1 MRKKGK
7 VLDMAEAKSTG
18 VTVRI
23 RRSVYDEVE
32 PTIFEAT
39 GLRIQMTDFITQAVD
54 EKLEPYREMVR
65 KKRAAESKHRKKEA
79 S

>member
-1 MRKKGK
+1 MSKEGK
-7 VLDMAEAKSTG
+7 VLDMAGAKPKG

-23 RRSVYDEVE
+23 REDVHAEVE
-32 PTIFEAT
+32 QTIFEAT
-39 GLRIQMTDFITQAVD
+39 GLRINMTDFITQAVD

-65 KKRAAESKHRKKEA
+65 KKRAAESKNGKKEA